1 MSSGDGLQ
9 FVRTIAPDDW
19 VLDKLIQELARR
31 RIAAVPQVDPDGHWI
46 SKPAH
51 IVILSEWD
59 TLYGRS
65 LGTTFAAKA
74 SAEKAN
80 DISEH
85 SEAGRARID
94 VYHYLRGIDGRLP
107 GDAGKDNQLGRSK
120 KLSLARPLSRP
131 RRQKG

>member
-1 MSSGDGLQ
+1 MPTAACNRNPSRQFLKEFITPGPRDGLH

-31 RIAAVPQVDPDGHWI
+31 RIAAVPQVNPDGHQFQ
-46 SKPAH
+46 SQSH

-74 SAEKAN
+74 SAQKAN

-85 SEAGRARID
+85 SEAA
-94 VYHYLRGIDGRLP
+94 
-107 GDAGKDNQLGRSK
+107 ASAN
-120 KLSLARPLSRP
+120 
-131 RRQKG
+131 